1 MINSSSEIIVTEVN
15 KMQIILRGLTEV
27 KKPLKEVLIITDIS
41 KF

>member
-27 KKPLKEVLIITDIS
+27 KKTLKEVLIITDIS

>member
-15 KMQIILRGLTEV
+15 KMQIIPRGLTEV
-27 KKPLKEVLIITDIS
+27 KNALKEVLIITDIS